1 MARFLALGPAVLLV
15 FAVAACDG
23 QTARSGKIDKD
34 GVSAADPA
42 SVPANAI
49 TVSDDLYMLPLGRDA
64 DGCEMY
70 QAFSTTK
77 AVAQVIQYRT
87 RDGGYVMDKRDSV
100 CGP

>member
-1 MARFLALGPAVLLV
+1 MARFLALGSAVFFV

-34 GVSAADPA
+34 GVPAAGPA

-49 TVSDDLYMLPLGRDA
+49 AIGDDLYMVPQGRDA

-70 QAFSTTK
+70 QAFSTTM